1 MKRILGL
8 IFAVSVAST
17 PTLEEMMELPIH
29 ERKCKGIEK
38 LNGEYKRAVARV
50 NPVWWM
56 KEKEYHGM
64 VDWY

>member
-17 PTLEEMMELPIH
+17 PTLEEMMNLPIH

-38 LNGEYKRAVARV
+38 LNGEYKRAVA
-50 NPVWWM
+50 
-56 KEKEYHGM
+56 
-64 VDWY
+64 